1 MCNARTIAS
10 KNTFSIKSTTFV
22 LVPSES
28 TEGPLEVRDVR
39 TFRGP
44 SWDVPSTLRAGW
56 VISNENMGITTL

>member
-1 MCNARTIAS
+1 MCKARTIAS

-22 LVPSES
+22 LVPLES
-28 TEGPLEVRDVR
+28 TEGTLGVRDVR